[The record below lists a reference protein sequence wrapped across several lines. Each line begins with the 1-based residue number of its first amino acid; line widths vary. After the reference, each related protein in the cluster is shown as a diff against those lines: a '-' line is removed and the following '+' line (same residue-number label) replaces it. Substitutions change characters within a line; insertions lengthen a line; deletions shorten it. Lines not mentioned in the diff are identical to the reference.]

1 MTRVVVCGIGGRM
14 GQTLVRL
21 ARDAEDVDIIAGI
34 DRQVASGEAARALGV
49 ERVVEMADA
58 GPVIGKADV
67 VLDFSSPPATHTLV
81 TEHAKTL
88 ADRSLAVGTTGL
100 DPETLQALD
109 RLALESAVLV
119 ASNFSVGVNLLLG
132 LVEQAARVLGADG
145 YDAEVVEIHHGRKI
159 DAPSGTALSLA
170 AAIARGR
177 GTTLE
182 EVRRDGRSGETGE
195 RPKGEIGI
203 HALRGGAVAGEHR
216 VHFLGMRERL
226 EITHQAEDRTLFA
239 EGALVAARWLT
250 GRSTGRYTMKDV
262 LGM

>member
-21 ARDAEDVDIIAGI
+21 ARDAEDITIIAGI
-34 DRQVASGEAARALGV
+34 DRHVASGEAARALGV
-49 ERVVEMADA
+49 ERVVAMEEA
-58 GPVIGKADV
+58 GGVIGKADV

-81 TEHAKTL
+81 TDHAKAL
-88 ADRSLAVGTTGL
+88 ANRALAVGTTGL
-100 DPETLQALD
+100 APETLQALD

-119 ASNFSVGVNLLLG
+119 AANFSVGVNLLLG
-132 LVEQAARVLGADG
+132 LVEQAARVLGADA
-145 YDAEVVEIHHGRKI
+145 YDAEIVETHHARKI

-177 GTTLE
+177 GVELA

-195 RPKGEIGI
+195 RHTGEVGI

-216 VHFLGMRERL
+216 VHFLGARERL
-226 EITHQAEDRTLFA
+226 ELAHQAEDRALFA

>member
-21 ARDAEDVDIIAGI
+21 ARDADDVEIIAGI
-34 DRQVASGEAARALGV
+34 DRHVASGEAARALGV

-81 TEHAKTL
+81 TEHAKAL
-88 ADRSLAVGTTGL
+88 GDRSLAVGTTGL

-132 LVEQAARVLGADG
+132 LVEQAARVLGGDA
-145 YDAEVVEIHHGRKI
+145 YDAEVVEIHHGRKV

-182 EVRRDGRSGETGE
+182 AVRRDGRSGETGE

-216 VHFLGMRERL
+216 VHFLGARERL
-226 EITHQAEDRTLFA
+226 EITHEAEDRTLFA